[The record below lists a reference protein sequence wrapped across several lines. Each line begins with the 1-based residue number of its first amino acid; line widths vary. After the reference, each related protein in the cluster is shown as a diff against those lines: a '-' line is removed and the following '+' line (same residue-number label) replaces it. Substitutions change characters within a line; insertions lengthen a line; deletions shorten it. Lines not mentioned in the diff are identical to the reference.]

1 MIKSKSFPK
10 TGRQTPALLNQQIR
24 LLLSAG
30 ELQGWLVC
38 SLGLVWS
45 PLRCACS
52 TICWLAGLLAPL
64 LAPTSGERSSE
75 LVGGLRRHRW
85 QECVTR
91 WCESDGQR
99 SPPLCC
105 NWSPPPCGGHHTDPE
120 QVSGLLRRGGGVQG
134 CLEEGFSEDLPQA
147 VRIAMTRGNPH
158 HHQGLTAQHGGKRSP
173 EGPRTVSRERPH
185 GSKGSFEG
193 EPQDGFY
200 LHPRTRPVQSRRK
213 GVSWGP
219 RIR

>member
-1 MIKSKSFPK
+1 MIKSKSCLK
-10 TGRQTPALLNQQIR
+10 TGRQTSALLNQQIR

-99 SPPLCC
+99 SPHLCC

-120 QVSGLLRRGGGVQG
+120 QVSGLLRGRGGPR
-134 CLEEGFSEDLPQA
+134 LPRRGFLRGPPPSSEDHNDARQPPPSSRTDPPTWRQK
-147 VRIAMTRGNPH
+147 VPRGSSH
-158 HHQGLTAQHGGKRSP
+158 SLQGETSW
-173 EGPRTVSRERPH
+173 
-185 GSKGSFEG
+185 FEG
-193 EPQDGFY
+193 LF
-200 LHPRTRPVQSRRK
+200 
-213 GVSWGP
+213 
-219 RIR
+219 

>member
-1 MIKSKSFPK
+1 MIKSKSCLK
-10 TGRQTPALLNQQIR
+10 TGRQTSALLNQQIR

-38 SLGLVWS
+38 SLGLVSS

-99 SPPLCC
+99 SPHLCC

-120 QVSGLLRRGGGVQG
+120 QVSGLLRGEGGSKVA
-134 CLEEGFSEDLPQA
+134 S
-147 VRIAMTRGNPH
+147 
-158 HHQGLTAQHGGKRSP
+158 KRVS
-173 EGPRTVSRERPH
+173 PRTSP
-185 GSKGSFEG
+185 K
-193 EPQDGFY
+193 Q
-200 LHPRTRPVQSRRK
+200 
-213 GVSWGP
+213 
-219 RIR
+219 